1 MSSILD
7 VSKMLDNYSTEVQD
21 EIERVIFENCEKAK
35 TDLQNERSTYQ
46 VRTGKYNKGWKVKK
60 TKNSKYVEGVV
71 YNTQYQ
77 LTHLLEKG
85 HDWVGRNG
93 QRKVGASKP
102 YKHIA
107 PVNDRTQKLVVE
119 EIERAIGGIQ

>member
-1 MSSILD
+1 MADSLLD
-7 VSKMLDNYSTEVQD
+7 ITKMLDNYSTEVQE
-21 EIERVIFENCEKAK
+21 EIERIIDENSKKAQ

-60 TKNSKYVEGVV
+60 SKGRNYVNCVV

-85 HDWVGRNG
+85 HVTRNG
-93 QRKVGASKP
+93 GKTRAFP
-102 YKHIA
+102 HIA
-107 PVNDRTQKLVVE
+107 PVNDRVQNLVVE
-119 EIERAIGGIQ
+119 EIERAIGG

>member
-1 MSSILD
+1 MGSILD

-35 TDLQNERSTYQ
+35 ADLQNERSTYQ

-60 TKNSKYVEGVV
+60 TKNSKYVEGIV

-85 HDWVGRNG
+85 HLLRNG
-93 QRKVGASKP
+93 GKTRAFP
-102 YKHIA
+102 HIG
-107 PVNDRTQKLVVE
+107 PVNDRTQKRVVE

>member
-7 VSKMLDNYSTEVQD
+7 ISKMLDNYSTEVQD

-60 TKNSKYVEGVV
+60 TKNSKYVEGIV

-85 HDWVGRNG
+85 HLLRNG
-93 QRKVGASKP
+93 NKTRAFP
-102 YKHIA
+102 HIE

>member
-1 MSSILD
+1 MGSILD
-7 VSKMLDNYSTEVQD
+7 VSKMLDNYSTAIQD

-60 TKNSKYVEGVV
+60 TKNRKYVEGIV

-85 HDWVGRNG
+85 HVTRNG
-93 QRKVGASKP
+93 GKTRAFP
-102 YKHIA
+102 HIE
-107 PVNDRTQKLVVE
+107 PVNDRTQKRVVE